1 MNLGLEG
8 ARALVN
14 GASRGIGAAIAD
26 ALAAEGARVA
36 VAARRA
42 DALAA
47 VAERTGGVP
56 LAVDLATEDGPA
68 AAVDQAVAAL
78 GGLDLLVVNGGGPPA
93 GDFGAVDEDAWQR
106 AIDGTLLSA
115 IRLLRAALPHLQQS
129 ERASV
134 LVVLS
139 SSVRTPLPA
148 LTTSNVLRPGLVGLI
163 KSLVGELGSSVRI
176 NGVAP
181 GKIDT
186 DRVAELDALRAER
199 AGHTAADERAAS
211 ERAIPLGRYGEPAE
225 LARVAAFLLSPA
237 AAYVTGQIVAVDGGL
252 VRSLP

>member
-1 MNLGLEG
+1 M
-8 ARALVN
+8 
-14 GASRGIGAAIAD
+14 
-26 ALAAEGARVA
+26 
-36 VAARRA
+36 
-42 DALAA
+42 
-47 VAERTGGVP
+47 
-56 LAVDLATEDGPA
+56 
-68 AAVDQAVAAL
+68 AAL

-93 GDFGAVDEDAWQR
+93 GDFGAIDEEAWVR

-148 LTTSNVLRPGLVGLI
+148 LTTSNTLRPGLVGLI
-163 KSLVGELGSSVRI
+163 KSLVGELGASVRI

-186 DRVAELDALRAER
+186 DRVAELDALRAGR

-237 AAYVTGQIVAVDGGL
+237 ASYVTGQVVAVDGGL

>member
-1 MNLGLEG
+1 LNLGLEG

-42 DALAA
+42 DAVAA

-56 LAVDLATEDGPA
+56 LAIDLATADGPA
-68 AAVDQAVAAL
+68 AAVEQAVAAL
-78 GGLDLLVVNGGGPPA
+78 GGLDLLVINSGGPPA
-93 GDFGAVDEDAWQR
+93 GDFAGLDDEAWLK

-115 IRLLRAALPHLQQS
+115 VRLLRAALPHLHDS
-129 ERASV
+129 DRGSV

-139 SSVRTPLPA
+139 SSVRWPLPA
-148 LTTSNVLRPGLVGLI
+148 LTTSNTLRPGLDGLI
-163 KSLVGELGSSVRI
+163 KSLAGELGASVRI

-186 DRVAELDALRAER
+186 DRVAELDAMRAQR
-199 AGHTAADERAAS
+199 AGHTIDDERAAS
-211 ERAIPLGRYGEPAE
+211 ERAIPMGRYGEPAE

-237 AAYVTGQIVAVDGGL
+237 ASYVTGQVVGIDGGL